1 MLGFVS
7 FYVCYSRKG
16 TKMSNLISKEVI
28 ATKILILR
36 GKRVMLD
43 SDLAVLYE
51 VKTKRLNEQ
60 VVRNRK
66 RFPEDFMFQLTEEEA
81 DFLRSQNATS
91 KRGGRRY
98 LPYVFTQE
106 GVAMLSSVLNSE
118 RAIMVN
124 IQIMRAF
131 AQLRRMLLTNR
142 DLRRKIEEMEKKYD
156 QQFAIVFQVIK
167 QLLGPQPQKERKITG
182 FAAFRRSGRRQP

>member
-1 MLGFVS
+1 
-7 FYVCYSRKG
+7 
-16 TKMSNLISKEVI
+16 MSNLINVETA
-28 ATKILILR
+28 ATKIFVIR
-36 GKRVMLD
+36 GKKVMLD
-43 SDLAVLYE
+43 SDLAMLYE

-60 VVRNRK
+60 VTRNIK
-66 RFPEDFMFQLTEEEA
+66 RFPEDFMFQLTESEA
-81 DFLRSQNATS
+81 DFLRSHFATS

-131 AQLRRMLLTNR
+131 TQLRRMILTNK
-142 DLRRKIEEMEKKYD
+142 DLRNKIEELENKYD
-156 QQFAIVFQVIK
+156 KQFTAVFQAIK
-167 QLLGPQPQKERKITG
+167 QLLEMPEGNKKKIG
-182 FAAFRRSGRRQP
+182 FHADKD

>member
-1 MLGFVS
+1 
-7 FYVCYSRKG
+7 
-16 TKMSNLISKEVI
+16 MSNALSTEII
-28 ATKILILR
+28 ATRIILVR

-43 SDLAVLYE
+43 NDLAMLYE

-60 VVRNRK
+60 VMRNRA
-66 RFPEDFMFQLTEEEA
+66 RFPEDFMFQLTQEEVGL
-81 DFLRSQNATS
+81 LRSQNATS

-106 GVAMLSSVLNSE
+106 GVVMLSSVLNGE

-142 DLRRKIEEMEKKYD
+142 DLRRKIEAMEKKYD
-156 QQFAIVFQVIK
+156 KQPVIVFRAIK
-167 QLLGPQPQKERKITG
+167 QLLEPPPAKEERIIG
-182 FAAFRRSGRRQP
+182 FHTHKNQ

>member
-1 MLGFVS
+1 MSHLVS
-7 FYVCYSRKG
+7 
-16 TKMSNLISKEVI
+16 LEAI
-28 ATKILILR
+28 ATKILIIR

-51 VKTKRLNEQ
+51 VGTKRLNEQ
-60 VVRNRK
+60 VARNRR
-66 RFPEDFMFQLTEEEA
+66 RFPDDFMFQLTAEEA
-81 DFLRSQNATS
+81 DFLRSHFATS

-124 IQIMRAF
+124 VQIMRAF

-142 DLRRKIEEMEKKYD
+142 DLKRKIEEMEGKYD
-156 QQFAIVFQVIK
+156 KQFAIVFQAIK
-167 QLLGPQPQKERKITG
+167 QLLEPESKKREEDTRFWG
-182 FAAFRRSGRRQP
+182 F

>member
-1 MLGFVS
+1 MANLVS
-7 FYVCYSRKG
+7 
-16 TKMSNLISKEVI
+16 IEVI
-28 ATKILILR
+28 ASKIVFVR
-36 GKRVMLD
+36 GKKVMLD

-60 VVRNRK
+60 VARNKK

-81 DFLRSQNATS
+81 DFLRSHFATS

-131 AQLRRMLLTNR
+131 VKLRRMILTNQ
-142 DLRRKIEEMEKKYD
+142 DLRRKIEAMEKKYD
-156 QQFAIVFQVIK
+156 KQFAIVFQAIK
-167 QLLGPQPQKERKITG
+167 RLIASPPEEKRRITG
-182 FAAFRRSGRRQP
+182 FAEK

>member
-1 MLGFVS
+1 MP
-7 FYVCYSRKG
+7 
-16 TKMSNLISKEVI
+16 NLIPAETI
-28 ATKILILR
+28 ATKILIVR

-43 SDLAVLYE
+43 SDLAILYE

-60 VVRNRK
+60 IARNRK

-91 KRGGRRY
+91 NRGGRRY

-131 AQLRRMLLTNR
+131 AQLRRMLLTNA
-142 DLRRKIEEMEKKYD
+142 DLRRKLEEMEKKYD
-156 QQFAIVFQVIK
+156 KQFAIVFRAIK
-167 QLLGPQPQKERKITG
+167 QLLEPPPAKVKKIIG
-182 FAAFRRSGRRQP
+182 FHVYDKPKKD

>member
-1 MLGFVS
+1 MAD
-7 FYVCYSRKG
+7 
-16 TKMSNLISKEVI
+16 LITTEVI
-28 ATKILILR
+28 ATKILIIR

-43 SDLAVLYE
+43 SDLAVLYG

-60 VVRNRK
+60 VYRNIK
-66 RFPEDFMFQLTEEEA
+66 RFPEDFMFQLTEEET
-81 DFLRSQNATS
+81 DFLRSHFATS

-118 RAIMVN
+118 RAILTN

-131 AQLRRMLLTNR
+131 AQFRRLLLTHR
-142 DLRRKIEEMEKKYD
+142 DLRRKIEEMERKYD
-156 QQFAIVFQVIK
+156 KQFAVVFQAIK
-167 QLLGPQPQKERKITG
+167 QLLEQPAEKEKRRIG
-182 FAAFRRSGRRQP
+182 FHT

>member
-1 MLGFVS
+1 MANLVS
-7 FYVCYSRKG
+7 A
-16 TKMSNLISKEVI
+16 EVI
-28 ATKILILR
+28 ATRILIVR

-60 VVRNRK
+60 VARNKK

-81 DFLRSQNATS
+81 DFLRSKNTTS
-91 KRGGRRY
+91 KRGGRRC

-118 RAIMVN
+118 RSIMVN

-131 AQLRRMLLTNR
+131 VQLRRMFLTNR
-142 DLRRKIEEMEKKYD
+142 DLRRKIEEMERKYD
-156 QQFAIVFQVIK
+156 KQFAIVSQAIK
-167 QLLGPQPQKERKITG
+167 RLLEPDIKENRKILG
-182 FAAFRRSGRRQP
+182 FRAFKRPFFFLQS

>member
-1 MLGFVS
+1 
-7 FYVCYSRKG
+7 
-16 TKMSNLISKEVI
+16 MSNAVPAEVI
-28 ATKILILR
+28 VSKILIIR

-43 SDLAVLYE
+43 KDLALLYE

-60 VVRNRK
+60 VARNRK

-81 DFLRSQNATS
+81 DFLRSQFATS

-98 LPYVFTQE
+98 LPFVFTQE

-131 AQLRRMLLTNR
+131 TQLRRMLLTSSG
-142 DLRRKIEEMEKKYD
+142 LRRKIEAMEKKYD
-156 QQFAIVFQVIK
+156 KQFAIVFQAIK
-167 QLLGPQPQKERKITG
+167 QLLEPVVKPKPSIG
-182 FAAFRRSGRRQP
+182 FRM

>member
-1 MLGFVS
+1 
-7 FYVCYSRKG
+7 
-16 TKMSNLISKEVI
+16 MSSLISTELI
-28 ATKILILR
+28 ATKIFVIR

-43 SDLAVLYE
+43 SDLAILYE

-60 VVRNRK
+60 VIRNKK
-66 RFPEDFMFQLTEEEA
+66 RFPEDFMFQLTEEETN
-81 DFLRSQNATS
+81 FLRSQNATS

-124 IQIMRAF
+124 IQIMRTF
-131 AQLRRMLLTNR
+131 AQFRHLLLTHK
-142 DLRRKIEEMEKKYD
+142 DLKRKLEEMEKKYD
-156 QQFAIVFQVIK
+156 SQFKMVFDALK
-167 QLLGPQPQKERKITG
+167 KLLEPPVEERRKIG
-182 FAAFRRSGRRQP
+182 FHS

>member
-1 MLGFVS
+1 
-7 FYVCYSRKG
+7 
-16 TKMSNLISKEVI
+16 MSDSIATEVI
-28 ATKILILR
+28 ATKILIIR

-43 SDLAVLYE
+43 TDLAVLYE

-60 VVRNRK
+60 VSRNIK
-66 RFPEDFMFQLTEEEA
+66 RFPVDFCFQLTNEEA
-81 DFLRSQNATS
+81 VNLRSQIATS
-91 KRGGRRY
+91 NRGGRRY

-131 AQLRRMLLTNR
+131 AQLRRMLLTNQ
-142 DLRRKIEEMEKKYD
+142 DLRRKIEGMEAKYD
-156 QQFAIVFQVIK
+156 KQFAIVFQAIK
-167 QLLGPQPQKERKITG
+167 QLLEPPVIKQKPSIG
-182 FAAFRRSGRRQP
+182 FRVCKEEPKKG

>member
-1 MLGFVS
+1 MERAVS
-7 FYVCYSRKG
+7 V
-16 TKMSNLISKEVI
+16 E
-28 ATKILILR
+28 KIENKIFQIR
-36 GKRVMLD
+36 GKRVILD

-66 RFPEDFMFQLTEEEA
+66 RFPEDFMLQLTEEEVN
-81 DFLRSQNATS
+81 FLRSQNATS

-106 GVAMLSSVLNSE
+106 GLAMLSSVLNSE

-124 IQIMRAF
+124 IQKHISHF
-131 AQLRRMLLTNR
+131 L
-142 DLRRKIEEMEKKYD
+142 D
-156 QQFAIVFQVIK
+156 
-167 QLLGPQPQKERKITG
+167 
-182 FAAFRRSGRRQP
+182 